1 MSRGTPAAP
10 AGSGERQWG
19 RRRDDLIDPHL
30 PGRLTRRLMSLLI
43 VERALLGGAGLW
55 LATVAHASLE
65 WRHGALLLLCALLL
79 ILAVR
84 LRRRSQG
91 APGENLL
98 MLHLFADIAL
108 LTSLLHH
115 SGGLNNPFVVFYML
129 PLSLAAYG
137 LAWPRLVA
145 CVAGTGLML
154 LTLSW
159 PAHDESA
166 LGARLHEAGELIAF
180 AMLALFVYTLARLS
194 RRHDRRV
201 ARAREDALNE
211 LSSRAL
217 GSVAARAADR
227 LGSPLSTMSV
237 LVGELRQ
244 GRLDDAERDA
254 ALTTLEQQIALCKS
268 HLSDLLSSVGQTRG
282 QDGEARDVRSLVQ
295 SAVHEC
301 ELTDLALRVEVD
313 QPTRP
318 APHVVA
324 ERSLLDALVLLIRH
338 CGAGA
343 PHRVH
348 IDIRWS
354 GPWVTIGLQG
364 SEPMHERPAAAAD
377 DDADTTTPE
386 DGPIALAAAL
396 ISRFNGS
403 LSRHCRDSEC
413 FLQVILPAMP
423 EPRRAT
429 NAAVR

>member
-1 MSRGTPAAP
+1 MSRATSAAP
-10 AGSGERQWG
+10 ADSGERQWG

-43 VERALLGGAGLW
+43 VERALLCGAGLW
-55 LATVAHASLE
+55 LATVAQGVLD
-65 WRHGALLLLCALLL
+65 WQHGALLLLCTLLL
-79 ILAVR
+79 VMAVR
-84 LRRRSQG
+84 LRLRSQG
-91 APGENLL
+91 APGERLL
-98 MLHLFADIAL
+98 MLHLFADIVL

-137 LAWPRLVA
+137 LVWQRLVV
-145 CVAGTGLML
+145 CVAVTGLMI
-154 LTLSW
+154 LTLSVY
-159 PAHDESA
+159 AHDHGVVSMP
-166 LGARLHEAGELIAF
+166 LHEAGELLAF

-211 LSSRAL
+211 LSTRAL

-254 ALTTLEQQIALCKS
+254 ALATLEQQIALCKS

-301 ELTDLALRVEVD
+301 ELTDLALRVEID

-318 APHVVA
+318 APQVVA

-364 SEPMHERPAAAAD
+364 SEPMHARPAADEA
-377 DDADTTTPE
+377 ADTTTPE

-403 LSRHCRDSEC
+403 LSRHCNDSEC
-413 FLQVILPAMP
+413 FLQIILPAMP

>member
-1 MSRGTPAAP
+1 MNRGTPAAA
-10 AGSGERQWG
+10 AGAGEHQWG
-19 RRRDDLIDPHL
+19 RRHDDMVDPHL

-43 VERALLGGAGLW
+43 VERALLCGAGLW
-55 LATVAHASLE
+55 LATVAHGALD
-65 WRHGALLLLCALLL
+65 WRHGALLLLCTLLL
-79 ILAVR
+79 VLAVR
-84 LRRRSQG
+84 LRQRDQ
-91 APGENLL
+91 APPGESLL
-98 MLHLFADIAL
+98 MLHLFADIVL

-115 SGGLNNPFVVFYML
+115 SGGLVNPFVVFYML

-137 LAWPRLVA
+137 LVWQRLLA
-145 CVAGTGLML
+145 CVAATGLMIV
-154 LTLSW
+154 TLGW
-159 PAHDESA
+159 YAHDHGMLSVQ
-166 LGARLHEAGELIAF
+166 LHEAGELIAF

-201 ARAREDALNE
+201 ARAREDALND
-211 LSSRAL
+211 LSARAL

-268 HLSDLLSSVGQTRG
+268 HLSELLESVGQTRG

-318 APHVVA
+318 APQVVA

-348 IDIRWS
+348 IDIRWN

-364 SEPMHERPAAAAD
+364 NEPMHERPAAGDA
-377 DDADTTTPE
+377 ADTTTPE

-396 ISRFNGS
+396 IGRFNGS

-423 EPRRAT
+423 EQRRAT

>member
-1 MSRGTPAAP
+1 MSRAAAP
-10 AGSGERQWG
+10 SAAESGERLWG

-30 PGRLTRRLMSLLI
+30 GGRLNRRLMSLLI
-43 VERALLGGAGLW
+43 VERALLCGAGLW
-55 LATVAHASLE
+55 LATLAQGAFD
-65 WRHGALLLLCALLL
+65 WRHGAPLLLCTLLL
-79 ILAVR
+79 VLAVQLR
-84 LRRRSQG
+84 LRGQA

-98 MLHLFADIAL
+98 MLHLFADIVL
-108 LTSLLHH
+108 LSSVLHH

-137 LAWPRLVA
+137 LGWKRLLA
-145 CVAGTGLML
+145 CVAATALML

-159 PAHDESA
+159 HAHDHGA
-166 LGARLHEAGELIAF
+166 LSVRLHEAGELLAF

-201 ARAREDALNE
+201 ARAREDALND
-211 LSSRAL
+211 LSARAL

-237 LVGELRQ
+237 LIAELRQ
-244 GRLDDAERDA
+244 GRLDDVERDA
-254 ALTTLEQQIALCKS
+254 ALATLEQQIALCKS
-268 HLSDLLSSVGQTRG
+268 HLSELLASVGQTRG

-318 APHVVA
+318 APQVVA

-364 SEPMHERPAAAAD
+364 NEPARERSAAGEP
-377 DDADTTTPE
+377 ADTTTPE

-396 ISRFNGS
+396 IGRFNGS
-403 LSRHCRDSEC
+403 LSRHCRDEEC
-413 FLQVILPAMP
+413 FLQIILPAIP
-423 EPRRAT
+423 ERRRAT
-429 NAAVR
+429 SAVAR

>member
-1 MSRGTPAAP
+1 MSRPESPPA
-10 AGSGERQWG
+10 SRSQRGEWG

-30 PGRLTRRLMSLLI
+30 PGRLNRRLMSLLI
-43 VERALLGGAGLW
+43 VERVLLCAAGLW
-55 LATVAHASLE
+55 LTLVAP
-65 WRHGALLLLCALLL
+65 GALAWQQGAVLLLCTLLL

-84 LRRRSQG
+84 LRLRAQG
-91 APGENLL
+91 TPGENLL

-108 LTSLLHH
+108 LTSVLHH

-137 LAWPRLVA
+137 LAWPRLAA
-145 CVAGTGLML
+145 CVAATGLML
-154 LTLSW
+154 VTLSW
-159 PAHDESA
+159 PAHDQGVLSV
-166 LGARLHEAGELIAF
+166 RLHEAGELIAF

-211 LSSRAL
+211 LSARAV

-237 LVGELRQ
+237 LLAELRQ
-244 GRLDDAERDA
+244 GRLDDTEREA
-254 ALTTLEQQIALCKS
+254 ALATLEEQIALCKS
-268 HLSDLLSSVGQTRG
+268 HLSELLTSVGQTRG
-282 QDGEARDVRSLVQ
+282 QDGEARDVRALVQ

-318 APHVVA
+318 APQVVA

-364 SEPMHERPAAAAD
+364 NEPLQPRRAHGEA
-377 DDADTTTPE
+377 ADTTTPD

-396 ISRFNGS
+396 IGRFNGS

-413 FLQVILPAMP
+413 FLQIVLPAMP

-429 NAAVR
+429 SAAGR